1 MAADFRGRAAIR
13 PAAVAMHL
21 PDRCAAMLAGMK
33 MTPPWLAAAAA
44 AAATAA
50 LLQACGGDGGG
61 ETPAPPA
68 APPPALPAGRVSAA
82 SPVDAACA
90 VGGTGTVYINAEV
103 EPMLARATGNGEHLV
118 AVWQQ
123 DRWSNGGARAMV
135 SATSL
140 DGGRSWTR
148 VLHAMS
154 RCGGAAAGSAGDF
167 ERASDPWVDIGSD
180 GTVHVMALAISGES
194 FTGSSVSAML
204 ASRSTDGGL
213 SFSPPQV
220 LARDAGAA
228 FFNDKNTLTV
238 DTLDASHV
246 YAVWDRLEASG
257 DGPTLLAR
265 STDAGLN
272 WQPVREIYRPA
283 AAPGGSAQTI
293 GNRIVVLPGGP
304 SRGVLVNVFTEIQ
317 VSGAVVNNRVRVIR
331 STDQGSSWGAPVTV
345 AEHRGVGTRD
355 TATGNIIRDGSI
367 IPAVA
372 AAADGTLWLAWQD
385 SRFSGGQHDGIALS
399 RSTDGG
405 LSWSTPVA
413 ANGSPAVAA
422 FTPTLQVRADGL
434 LAVMYLDL
442 RPNTPATDTLL
453 AAAWLAT
460 TRDGAAFAETVVW
473 NPFDMT
479 HAPNARG
486 LFLGDYF
493 GLVSVG
499 NEFVPLLALPSTD
512 TSNRTDTY
520 LLRVLPSA
528 AARPQPLASGRVQAL
543 SATEEREFRR
553 RQAAF
558 TQRVME
564 RRVANWGARVGW
576 RTPDAA
582 PARR

>member
-1 MAADFRGRAAIR
+1 
-13 PAAVAMHL
+13 
-21 PDRCAAMLAGMK
+21 MLAGMRK
-33 MTPPWLAAAAA
+33 TAPWLVAL
-44 AAATAA
+44 AT
-50 LLQACGGDGGG
+50 LLHACGGNGVG
-61 ETPAPPA
+61 EPPA
-68 APPPALPAGRVSAA
+68 SPPPPALPAGRVSVA
-82 SPVDAACA
+82 SPVDAGCG
-90 VGGTGTVYINAEV
+90 VGGTGTVYVNAEV
-103 EPMLARATGNGEHLV
+103 EPMLAKAPGNGEHMV

-135 SATSL
+135 SATTL

-154 RCGGAAAGSAGDF
+154 RCGGATAGSVGDY

-180 GTVHVMALAISGES
+180 GTVHAMALAISGES
-194 FTGSSVSAML
+194 FTGTSVSAML

-213 SFSPPQV
+213 SFSAPQV

-257 DGPTLLAR
+257 DGPTVLAR
-265 STDAGLN
+265 STDAGLS
-272 WQPVREIYRPA
+272 WQPAREIYRPA
-283 AAPGGSAQTI
+283 AAPGGTAQTI

-317 VSGAVVNNRVRVIR
+317 VNGNVVQNRVRVIR
-331 STDQGSSWGAPVTV
+331 SNDQGSTWGAPVTV

-355 TATGNIIRDGSI
+355 AATGSAIRDGGI

-385 SRFSGGQHDGIALS
+385 SRFSGGQHDGIALT

-405 LSWSTPVA
+405 LSWSVPVA

-442 RPNTPATDTLL
+442 RPNTPDTGTLL

-460 TRDGAAFAETVVW
+460 TRDGTAFAETVVW

-479 HAPNARG
+479 QAPNARG

-499 NEFVPLLALPSTD
+499 NDFLPLLALPSTD
-512 TSNRTDTY
+512 TQNRTDTY

-528 AARPQPLASGRVQAL
+528 AAQPQPLASGRAQAL
-543 SATEEREFRR
+543 SLVQERDFRR

-558 TQRVME
+558 TLRVME
-564 RRVANWGARVGW
+564 QRVPNWGARVGL
-576 RTPDAA
+576 RPPDQT